1 MGEIKSTL
9 DLVMEKTRH
18 LKLSQEEKEEQK
30 QDEIQKRIKG
40 LLLKYQGKLINKQQL
55 KNDMEDLRSSHRK
68 TADQVLRSEILDGID
83 LDKDNTSRLEL
94 LKEICG
100 LEISGLEVVL
110 HDYLGLILESAN
122 KRIKQ
127 IKKFLSKKRFVSGS
141 AVIPNLERDT
151 EWLADVRAIKNKFA
165 EKFNHE
171 KKQLSGSQTYQS
183 GGAGLSAPPSFYR

>member
-40 LLLKYQGKLINKQQL
+40 LISKYQDKLINKQQL
-55 KNDMEDLRSSHRK
+55 KNDVEDLRSSYRE

-94 LKEICG
+94 VKEICG
-100 LEISGLEVVL
+100 LEVSGLEVVL
-110 HDYLGLILESAN
+110 HDYLGLIIESAS
-122 KRIKQ
+122 KRMKQ
-127 IKKFLSKKRFVSGS
+127 IKENLSKKRFISGS
-141 AVIPNLERDT
+141 AVVPNLERDR
-151 EWLADVRAIKNKFA
+151 EWLEDVRAIKNKFA

-171 KKQLSGSQTYQS
+171 KKRLTDT
-183 GGAGLSAPPSFYR
+183 

>member
-40 LLLKYQGKLINKQQL
+40 LIFKYQDKSINKQQL
-55 KNDMEDLRSSHRK
+55 KNDVEDLRSSYREI
-68 TADQVLRSEILDGID
+68 ADQALRSEILDGVD

-100 LEISGLEVVL
+100 LEVNGLEAML
-110 HDYLGLILESAN
+110 HDYLGLMVESAS
-122 KRIKQ
+122 KRMKQ
-127 IKKFLSKKRFVSGS
+127 IKENLSEKRFISGS
-141 AVIPNLERDT
+141 AVVPNLERDR
-151 EWLADVRAIKNKFA
+151 EWLEDVRAIKNKFA
-165 EKFNHE
+165 EKFNNE
-171 KKQLSGSQTYQS
+171 KVRLTDI
-183 GGAGLSAPPSFYR
+183 

>member
-40 LLLKYQGKLINKQQL
+40 LIFKYQDKLINKQQL
-55 KNDMEDLRSSHRK
+55 KKDLEDLRSSYRE
-68 TADQVLRSEILDGID
+68 TADQVLRREILGGVD
-83 LDKDNTSRLEL
+83 LDKDNTSHLEL

-100 LEISGLEVVL
+100 LEVSGLEAVL
-110 HDYLGLILESAN
+110 HDYQGLIRESADN
-122 KRIKQ
+122 RAKEAKESL
-127 IKKFLSKKRFVSGS
+127 FKKRFISGS
-141 AVIPNLERDT
+141 AVIPNLGRDT
-151 EWLADVRAIKNKFA
+151 EWLANVRAIKNKFA

-171 KKQLSGSQTYQS
+171 KDRLADT
-183 GGAGLSAPPSFYR
+183 R

>member
-30 QDEIQKRIKG
+30 QDEIQKQIKG
-40 LLLKYQGKLINKQQL
+40 LLLKYQDKLINKQQL
-55 KNDMEDLRSSHRK
+55 ENDVEDLRSSHRK
-68 TADQVLRSEILDGID
+68 TADQVLRSEILDGVD

-100 LEISGLEVVL
+100 LEISGLEAML
-110 HDYLGLILESAN
+110 HDYLDLMVESAN
-122 KRIKQ
+122 KRMKQ
-127 IKKFLSKKRFVSGS
+127 IKEHLSKKCFISGS
-141 AVIPNLERDT
+141 AVVPNLERDR
-151 EWLADVRAIKNKFA
+151 EWLEDVRATKNKFS

-171 KKQLSGSQTYQS
+171 KKRLTGT
-183 GGAGLSAPPSFYR
+183 